1 MLSLLKHTK
10 LALLSIFA
18 IVIFTSC
25 AEKKKDETVLKVGV
39 CADYKPFEYFENGQ
53 IVGFDIDLFNEVA
66 KRLGKTAVYED
77 MSFDAILGALTAKRI
92 DVSISSISIT
102 KERSK
107 NYDFTT
113 PYLKGQ
119 YSLLINKGADIK
131 TFDNFKDG
139 TLGLQ
144 AGSTY
149 EARYE
154 KDLKKQYPDL
164 KSQVMSKIP
173 DLLQSLRADRI
184 SAILLGRSE
193 ASCIMNG
200 AESISKVDID
210 FDTPGEEDP
219 GIALP
224 KGSALRADI
233 NQALLDMEQDG
244 TIDKLKTK
252 WKIEA

>member
-1 MLSLLKHTK
+1 MFSLIKHAK
-10 LALLSIFA
+10 LALISICA
-18 IVIFTSC
+18 IAVLTSC
-25 AEKKKDETVLKVGV
+25 GGKKKDATVLKVGV

-66 KRLGKTAVYED
+66 KRLGKTTVYED

-102 KERSK
+102 KERQK
-107 NYDFTT
+107 NYDFTI

-119 YSLLINKGADIK
+119 YSLLVKSGTDIA
-131 TFDNFKDG
+131 TFDDVKDG
-139 TLGLQ
+139 ILGLQ

-149 EARYE
+149 EARYDKE
-154 KDLKKQYPDL
+154 LQSKYPNL

-193 ASCIMNG
+193 ASCIEKSSEG
-200 AESISKVDID
+200 ISKVDVD

-233 NQALLDMEQDG
+233 NKALLEMEQDG
-244 TIDKLKTK
+244 TIDGLKTK

>member
-1 MLSLLKHTK
+1 MVSIINYTK
-10 LALLSIFA
+10 LALFGLCA
-18 IVIFTSC
+18 IVCLSSC
-25 AEKKKDETVLKVGV
+25 GEKKKDTTVLKVGV

-77 MSFDAILGALTAKRI
+77 MSFDAILGALTSKRI
-92 DVSISSISIT
+92 DVSISSISVT
-102 KERSK
+102 TERQK

-119 YSLLINKGADIK
+119 YSLLVKNDADIK
-131 TFDNFKDG
+131 TFDSFKDG
-139 TLGLQ
+139 ILGLQ

-154 KDLKKQYPDL
+154 KELKNKYPGL
-164 KSQVMSKIP
+164 TSQVMSKIP
-173 DLLQSLRADRI
+173 DLLQSLRADRV

-193 ASCIMNG
+193 ASCIMKG
-200 AESISKVDID
+200 SEGIAKVDID

-224 KGSALRADI
+224 KGSLLREDM
-233 NQALLDMEQDG
+233 NKVLLEMEKDG
-244 TIDKLKTK
+244 TISVLKTK

>member
-1 MLSLLKHTK
+1 MVSFIKYAK
-10 LALLSIFA
+10 LALLGLFSL
-18 IVIFTSC
+18 TYLSSC
-25 AEKKKDETVLKVGV
+25 GEKKKDTSVLKVGV
-39 CADYKPFEYFENGQ
+39 CADYKPFEYFEEGQ
-53 IVGFDIDLFNEVA
+53 IVGFDIDLFDEIA
-66 KRLGKTAVYED
+66 KRLGKTAIYED
-77 MSFDAILGALTAKRI
+77 MSFDAILGGLTAKRI

-102 KERSK
+102 KERQK
-107 NYDFTT
+107 NYDFTA

-119 YSLLINKGADIK
+119 YSLLIKKGTDIT

-139 TLGLQ
+139 ILGLQ

-154 KDLKKQYPDL
+154 QELKNKYPDL

-173 DLLQSLRADRI
+173 DLLQSLRVDRI

-193 ASCIMNG
+193 ASCIMQG
-200 AESISKVDID
+200 SEGISKVDID

-224 KGSALRADI
+224 KGSLLHEDI
-233 NQALLDMEQDG
+233 NQALLAMEQDG